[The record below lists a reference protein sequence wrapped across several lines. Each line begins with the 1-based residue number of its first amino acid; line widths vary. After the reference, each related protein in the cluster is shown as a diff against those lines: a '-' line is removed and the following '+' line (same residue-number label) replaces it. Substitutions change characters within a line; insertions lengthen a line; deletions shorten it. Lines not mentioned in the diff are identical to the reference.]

1 LITLIISGLTLVF
14 CLYYG
19 YLVLYLRKGWKLI
32 EPHRIDNAIS
42 VKTHV
47 SVVIAARNE
56 EQHIAEVIEAILKQ
70 DYPASLF
77 ELIVVDDHSTD
88 RTGDIVSSYTDYGVK
103 LIRLNMQEPL
113 NSYKKKAISEAIAQA
128 NGELI
133 VATDADCLMGINWLK
148 CIVSLYEQSG
158 YKLISSPVVYH
169 KEGNFF
175 ERLQTLEFLYLIGLG
190 AATIGLKRPSTCNGA
205 NLAYRRDVFYELDG
219 FKGIDDLASGDDELF
234 LHKVAQRYPT
244 AVGFCKAQDAIVYT
258 TAKRNLGD
266 FITQRRRWASKS
278 TKYKD
283 GKVVAMGVSIWLFNV
298 LILLSGMLSPL
309 FQMCGYVLVG
319 VLCIKILVEWLFL
332 LPLTQFAHKRTL
344 LGLLPLLSVLHVF
357 YIIYIGVAGN
367 TGKYHWKGRFVR

>member
-1 LITLIISGLTLVF
+1 MAILIISGLTVAF

-19 YLVLYLRKGWKLI
+19 YMVLHLRTGWKRI
-32 EPHRIDNAIS
+32 EPYEMDDVTF
-42 VKTHV
+42 VKTRV

-56 EQHIAEVIEAILKQ
+56 EQHIADVVEAILKQ

-88 RTGDIVSSYTDYGVK
+88 RTSDIVSSYADRGVK
-103 LIRLNMQEPL
+103 LIRLNMREAL

-133 VATDADCLMGINWLK
+133 VATDADCLMGTHWLK
-148 CIVSLYEQSG
+148 CIVTLYEQSG

-169 KEGNFF
+169 KEKSCF

-190 AATIGLKRPSTCNGA
+190 AATIGLRKPSTCNGA
-205 NLAYRRDVFYELDG
+205 NLAYRRDVFYELGG

-234 LHKVAQRYPT
+234 LHKVARRYPE
-244 AVGFCKAQDAIVYT
+244 AIGFCKAQDAIVYT
-258 TAKRNLGD
+258 TAKRNLSD

-278 TKYKD
+278 TKYKN

-298 LILLSGMLSPL
+298 LILISAVLSPV
-309 FQMCGYVLVG
+309 FPVCGYVLISA
-319 VLCIKILVEWLFL
+319 LCIKILAEWLFL
-332 LPLTQFAHKRTL
+332 LPLTHFARKTSL
-344 LGLLPLLSVLHVF
+344 LPLLPLLSILHVI